1 MDKDILEKGAI
12 IQRDKETF
20 AIAPHIPVGVV
31 TPESLRRIAD
41 VAEKYGAKALK
52 ITSAERIAIVGINPE
67 DIDSAWQD
75 LDMDAGA
82 AIGLCVRSVK
92 ACPGTTFCKRGMQDS
107 LGMGLK
113 LDEKYHG
120 MELPQKLKMAVSGCP
135 NCCAE
140 SKVRDIGLMGTK
152 KGWKVFV
159 GGSGSGRARIGEQ
172 IAEDLTD
179 DEAMALVDRIIEFY
193 KGSDQKKRLGAFIDS
208 IGLEE
213 FKSSVL

>member
-1 MDKDILEKGAI
+1 MLNDGDKGVIL
-12 IQRDKETF
+12 QRDKRTY
-20 AIAPHIPVGVV
+20 AVAPHIPCGVIQ
-31 TPESLRRIAD
+31 PETLRRLAD